1 MNFFHPKEINKWI
14 GYLFAIAIIAST
26 IYISNGM
33 VKQLKQEEERKI
45 KIIANSLELLSN
57 EEQLS
62 PNVTKHLLETM
73 RSNTTIPI
81 LILDKKGQINDYK
94 NIDSIKLN
102 DKKFIAEMQSYYKPI
117 EIKSPYL
124 DLYIYYNNSSLLTK
138 LKYYPALLII
148 IIALFTWFT
157 LWYFR
162 TLKRTEQSFLWAGL
176 AKETAHQIGTPLSS
190 IMGWMQILESEN
202 IKSEAIAEIN
212 NDVERLKIITERFSK
227 IGSHPEL
234 KRQNIIP
241 IIQETLSYLQSRISQ
256 KIQLFF
262 ETNINEVYVETNQAL
277 FSWVIENLIKNAVD
291 ATRNEGAIKID
302 LQISQKRVII
312 DICDN
317 GQGIAHKY
325 WKKVFEPGFTTKKRG
340 WGLGLSL
347 VKRIIQNY
355 HKGKIFIIKSE
366 LGKGTT
372 FRMILKL
379 NQKN

>member
-1 MNFFHPKEINKWI
+1 MNFFNPKKINKWL
-14 GYLFAIAIIAST
+14 GYVFAIAIIVAT

-33 VKQLKQEEERKI
+33 VNQLKIEEEKKI

-81 LILDKKGQINDYK
+81 LILDKKGEINDYK
-94 NIDSIKLN
+94 NIDSLKLN
-102 DKKFIAEMQSYYKPI
+102 DKQFIAEMQTYYKPI

-124 DLYIYYNNSSLLTK
+124 DLYIYYNNSSLLTQ
-138 LKYYPALLII
+138 LKYYPAILII
-148 IIALFTWFT
+148 IIALFIWFT

-202 IKSEAIAEIN
+202 VKSEAITEIN
-212 NDVERLKIITERFSK
+212 NDVERLKTITERFSK

-234 KRQNIIP
+234 KSENIIP
-241 IIQETLSYLQSRISQ
+241 IIRETISYLQNRISQ
-256 KIQLFF
+256 KIQLNF
-262 ETNINEVYVETNQAL
+262 ETDTQIALIETNQAL
-277 FSWVIENLIKNAVD
+277 FSWVIENLTKNAVD
-291 ATRNEGAIKID
+291 AIRNEGKITIN
-302 LQISQKRVII
+302 LQSHHHKIII

-317 GQGIAHKY
+317 GQGIARKH

-355 HKGKIFIIKSE
+355 HHGKIFVAKSE

-372 FRMILKL
+372 FRIILK
-379 NQKN
+379 NMR

>member
-1 MNFFHPKEINKWI
+1 MNFFNPKKLNKWL
-14 GYLFAIAIIAST
+14 GYVFAIAIIVAT

-33 VKQLKQEEERKI
+33 VNQLKIEEEKKI

-81 LILDKKGQINDYK
+81 LILDKKGEINDYK
-94 NIDSIKLN
+94 NIDSVKLN
-102 DKKFIAEMQSYYKPI
+102 DKKFIAEMQTYYKPI

-124 DLYIYYNNSSLLTK
+124 DLYIFYNNSALLTQ
-138 LKYYPALLII
+138 LKYYPAILII
-148 IIALFTWFT
+148 IIALFIWFT

-202 IKSEAIAEIN
+202 VQSDAITEIN

-234 KRQNIIP
+234 KKENVIP
-241 IIQETLSYLQSRISQ
+241 IIQETLSYLKSRISQ
-256 KIQLFF
+256 KIQLNF
-262 ETNINEVYVETNQAL
+262 ETDTNEATIETNQAL

-291 ATRNEGAIKID
+291 AIRNEGIINIM
-302 LQISQKRVII
+302 LQTSHKRIII

-317 GQGIAHKY
+317 GQGIAHKN

-355 HKGKIFIIKSE
+355 HKGKIFVIKSE

-372 FRMILKL
+372 FRIILK
-379 NQKN
+379 NIR